1 MDDASGLAGRLR
13 EGSVCLA
20 HASDSQRC
28 TVLVDCPAVN
38 TYSLHNAARILKVT
52 PSRLRY
58 WHRTR
63 LAVPRAP
70 DLPAGA
76 ESGTVESEGREYGF
90 RDLVGIKAVL
100 SLLEQGIS
108 LRRIR
113 RSVEVLRDR
122 APEIEDPLVA
132 LRLWAEG
139 SARVVVERDGHWMEP
154 DGQMLLTFGAEGAA
168 EAGRVARLQ
177 KAVSPGAAGAAEAAS
192 AGDCFERGCRLDADP
207 ATYAQA
213 IAAYREALALDPDFA
228 DAHCNLGA
236 VFYNRGDR
244 DHARRHFERCLRLDP
259 GHVEA
264 HFNLANLLEEDGCND
279 MALHHYRAGLVS
291 DPFYPDLHINL
302 ALLYEKMEMPRN
314 AQEHWKRYLQ
324 LEPEGSW
331 ADVAKLRIERERD

>member
-1 MDDASGLAGRLR
+1 MPP
-13 EGSVCLA
+13 GSPRRPRSRQTNPA
-20 HASDSQRC
+20 DSQRC
-28 TVLVDCPAVN
+28 SGLVDWRPVS

-58 WHRTR
+58 WQRTR
-63 LAVPRAP
+63 LAVPRAADVVTQGEV
-70 DLPAGA
+70 DLAA
-76 ESGTVESEGREYGF
+76 RESGEYAF

-113 RSVEVLRDR
+113 RSIEVLRDR

-132 LRLWAEG
+132 LRLWGEG

-154 DGQMLLTFGAEGAA
+154 DGQMLLALGADGAPPGQLAPFQRVSSEATGEG
-168 EAGRVARLQ
+168 R
-177 KAVSPGAAGAAEAAS
+177 S
-192 AGDCFERGCRLDADP
+192 AGECFERGCRLDADP
-207 ATYAQA
+207 ASYGQA
-213 IAAYREALALDPDFA
+213 IDAYREALALDPDFA

-244 DHARRHFERCLRLDP
+244 DQARRHFERCLRLDP

-302 ALLYEKMEMPRN
+302 ALLYEKMEMSRS
-314 AQEHWKRYLQ
+314 AQEHWRRYLQ

-331 ADVAKLRIERERD
+331 SEVAKLRIDRERE